1 MGAGRSCDAVNAA
14 DGRRAG
20 MRPRTVLFQ
29 SATVKPGAARAPAGP
44 PVFPPRGTPVSTMLE
59 RLRARTPTTS
69 TDTANPTTSGNASPW
84 RALRHRSMRLWTAA
98 NLMSNAGTW
107 MQMVAQNLLVLQLT
121 GSAAMTGL
129 SLSAQAA
136 PGLVLGVLGG
146 TIADR
151 FPRRL
156 VAGLGQLG
164 LALIAFSTAL
174 LAAHDLLD
182 VWLLMVMGLLSGAVA
197 TADGPASSLLGNE
210 LVPDR
215 DISSAIAVGSVASN
229 IGRLLGTAL
238 AGLTIATGGISA
250 AYMAN
255 GLSFLAVAAA
265 IPFLR
270 TARSRGLEGEAPPVQ
285 PDLPDPDRAVR
296 LGGLRFLT
304 GDRALIML
312 VIGGAVTS
320 LLGRNYTM
328 SMAALVTGPLGASA
342 TAYGHVGTA
351 LAVGGIA
358 GGVLA
363 GRLTS
368 PRLGILMVLAA
379 TAAALQ
385 VVIGLAPVLLMV
397 MVVAVLMAGAEGAM
411 AIGAQTM
418 LQTSPPDHL
427 RGQVLGAWR
436 TTSTAWGLAGP
447 PTLGLLLELLGV
459 RAGLVLG
466 GAVTVFLVLVFHL
479 AMKARPVTAVP
490 T

>member
-1 MGAGRSCDAVNAA
+1 MSSLERYP
-14 DGRRAG
+14 
-20 MRPRTVLFQ
+20 RP
-29 SATVKPGAARAPAGP
+29 A
-44 PVFPPRGTPVSTMLE
+44 MLE
-59 RLRARTPTTS
+59 RLRSRAHPDPTAGTTGTTRTTT
-69 TDTANPTTSGNASPW
+69 ASPW
-84 RALRHRSMRLWTAA
+84 RALRHGSMRLWTAA

-136 PGLVLGVLGG
+136 PGLVLGVVGG
-146 TIADR
+146 TLADR

-164 LALIAFSTAL
+164 LAVIAFATAL
-174 LAAHDLLD
+174 LAAYDLLD
-182 VWLLMVMGLLSGAVA
+182 VWSLMVMGVLSGAIA

-210 LVPDR
+210 LVPRR
-215 DISSAIAVGSVASN
+215 DISSAIAVGSLASN

-238 AGLTIATGGISA
+238 AGLTIATAGITA
-250 AYMAN
+250 AYVAN
-255 GLSFLAVAAA
+255 GLSFLAVAAV

-270 TARSRGLEGEAPPVQ
+270 TAHSRGLELEEPPSPPVSASEAPE
-285 PDLPDPDRAVR
+285 PDRAVR

-304 GDRALIML
+304 GERALVLL

-328 SMAALVTGPLGASA
+328 SMAALVTGPLHGSA
-342 TAYGHVGTA
+342 AAYGQVGTA

-358 GGVLA
+358 GGLLA
-363 GRLTS
+363 GRLAS
-368 PRLGILMVLAA
+368 PRLGILMALAA

-385 VVIGLAPVLLMV
+385 VVVGLAPALLMV
-397 MVVAVLMAGAEGAM
+397 MVVAVLMSGAEGAM

-447 PTLGLLLELLGV
+447 PTLGLLLEVLGV
-459 RAGLVLG
+459 RTGLVLG
-466 GAVTVFLVLVFHL
+466 GVVTVLLVVAFHVAL
-479 AMKARPVTAVP
+479 RNRPTAVVP
-490 T
+490 A

>member
-1 MGAGRSCDAVNAA
+1 
-14 DGRRAG
+14 
-20 MRPRTVLFQ
+20 
-29 SATVKPGAARAPAGP
+29 
-44 PVFPPRGTPVSTMLE
+44 MLE
-59 RLRARTPTTS
+59 RLRSRAHPDPTTS
-69 TDTANPTTSGNASPW
+69 TTGTTSTAASPW
-84 RALRHRSMRLWTAA
+84 RALRHGSMRLWTAA

-136 PGLVLGVLGG
+136 PGLVLGVVGG
-146 TIADR
+146 TLADR

-164 LALIAFSTAL
+164 LALIAFATAL
-174 LAAHDLLD
+174 LAAYDLLD
-182 VWLLMVMGLLSGAVA
+182 VWSLMVMGVLSGAVA

-210 LVPDR
+210 LVPRR
-215 DISSAIAVGSVASN
+215 DISSAIAVGSLASN

-238 AGLTIATGGISA
+238 AGLTIATAGISA
-250 AYMAN
+250 AYVAN
-255 GLSFLAVAAA
+255 GLSFLAVAAV

-270 TARSRGLEGEAPPVQ
+270 TARSRGLEPAELAPSPLVSETPEPQ
-285 PDLPDPDRAVR
+285 RAVR

-304 GDRALIML
+304 GERALVLL
-312 VIGGAVTS
+312 VVGGAVTS

-328 SMAALVTGPLGASA
+328 SMAALVTGPLQGSA
-342 TAYGHVGTA
+342 AAYGQVGTA

-358 GGVLA
+358 GGLLA
-363 GRLTS
+363 GRLAS

-385 VVIGLAPVLLMV
+385 VVVGLAPALLMV
-397 MVVAVLMAGAEGAM
+397 MVVAVLMSGAEGAM

-447 PTLGLLLELLGV
+447 PVLGLLLEVLGV
-459 RAGLVLG
+459 RTGLVLG
-466 GAVTVFLVLVFHL
+466 GVVTVLLVMAFHVAL
-479 AMKARPVTAVP
+479 RNRPAAVVP
-490 T
+490 A

>member
-1 MGAGRSCDAVNAA
+1 MLARVR
-14 DGRRAG
+14 RRAH
-20 MRPRTVLFQ
+20 PD
-29 SATVKPGAARAPAGP
+29 
-44 PVFPPRGTPVSTMLE
+44 
-59 RLRARTPTTS
+59 PTTS
-69 TDTANPTTSGNASPW
+69 TTTTTDTVAATKASPW
-84 RALRHRSMRLWTAA
+84 RSLRHRSMRLWTAA
-98 NLMSNAGTW
+98 NLLSNAGTW

-136 PGLVLGVLGG
+136 PGLFLGVLGG

-164 LALIAFSTAL
+164 LALIAFTTAF
-174 LAAHDLLD
+174 LAAHDLLS
-182 VWLLMVMGLLSGAVA
+182 VGVLMAMGVLSGVIA
-197 TADGPASSLLGNE
+197 TADGPACSLLGNE
-210 LVPDR
+210 LVPRR
-215 DISSAIAVGSVASN
+215 DVSSAIAVGGLAANV
-229 IGRLLGTAL
+229 GRLLGTAI
-238 AGLTIATGGISA
+238 AGITVATAGTSA
-250 AYMAN
+250 AYVAN
-255 GLSFLAVAAA
+255 GLSFLAVAAV

-270 TARSRGLEGEAPPVQ
+270 TARSRGLEVEELPALQPQASEPEPP
-285 PDLPDPDRAVR
+285 RR

-304 GDRALIML
+304 GERALVML
-312 VIGGAVTS
+312 VLGGAVTS

-328 SMAALVTGPLGASA
+328 SMAALVTGPLHGSA
-342 TAYGHVGTA
+342 AAYGQVGTA

-358 GGVLA
+358 GGLLA
-363 GRLTS
+363 GRFTS

-379 TAAALQ
+379 SAAALQ
-385 VVIGLAPVLLMV
+385 VVVGLAPALLMV
-397 MVVAVLMAGAEGAM
+397 MVVAVLMSGAEGAM

-447 PTLGLLLELLGV
+447 PALGLLLQVLGV

-466 GAVTVFLVLVFHL
+466 GAVTVLLVAGYYVLT
-479 AMKARPVTAVP
+479 RQREPDPVPA
-490 T
+490 

>member
-1 MGAGRSCDAVNAA
+1 MRSTRQTRMEPESASEPLRW
-14 DGRRAG
+14 GL
-20 MRPRTVLFQ
+20 RPSSQVRSEHWPVVMSSLERYPR
-29 SATVKPGAARAPAGP
+29 SA
-44 PVFPPRGTPVSTMLE
+44 MLE
-59 RLRARTPTTS
+59 RLRSRAHPDPTASTTGTTS
-69 TDTANPTTSGNASPW
+69 TAASPW
-84 RALRHRSMRLWTAA
+84 RALRHSSMRLWTAA

-136 PGLVLGVLGG
+136 PGLVLGVVGG
-146 TIADR
+146 TLADR

-164 LALIAFSTAL
+164 LAVIAFATAL
-174 LAAHDLLD
+174 LAAYDLLD
-182 VWLLMVMGLLSGAVA
+182 VWSLMVMGVLSGAVA

-210 LVPDR
+210 LVPRR
-215 DISSAIAVGSVASN
+215 DISSAIAVGSLASN

-238 AGLTIATGGISA
+238 AGLTIATAGISA
-250 AYMAN
+250 AYVAN
-255 GLSFLAVAAA
+255 GLSFLAVAAV

-270 TARSRGLEGEAPPVQ
+270 TARSRGLEPAELAPSPHVPEPQ
-285 PDLPDPDRAVR
+285 ALAPDRAVR

-304 GDRALIML
+304 GERALVLL

-328 SMAALVTGPLGASA
+328 SMAALVTGPLQGSA
-342 TAYGHVGTA
+342 AAYGQVGTA

-358 GGVLA
+358 GGLLA
-363 GRLTS
+363 GRLAS

-385 VVIGLAPVLLMV
+385 AVVGLAPALLMV
-397 MVVAVLMAGAEGAM
+397 MVVAVLMSGAEGAM

-447 PTLGLLLELLGV
+447 PVLGLLLEVLGV
-459 RAGLVLG
+459 RTGLVLG
-466 GAVTVFLVLVFHL
+466 GVVTVILVMAFHVAL
-479 AMKARPVTAVP
+479 RNRPVAVVP
-490 T
+490 A

>member
-1 MGAGRSCDAVNAA
+1 MSSLERYPRSA
-14 DGRRAG
+14 
-20 MRPRTVLFQ
+20 
-29 SATVKPGAARAPAGP
+29 
-44 PVFPPRGTPVSTMLE
+44 MLE
-59 RLRARTPTTS
+59 RLRSRAHPDPTTS
-69 TDTANPTTSGNASPW
+69 TTTTTDTVAATKASPW
-84 RALRHRSMRLWTAA
+84 RSLRHRSMRLWTAA
-98 NLMSNAGTW
+98 NLLSNAGTW

-121 GSAAMTGL
+121 GSIAMTGL

-136 PGLVLGVLGG
+136 PGLLFGVVGG

-156 VAGLGQLG
+156 VAGAGQLG
-164 LALIAFSTAL
+164 LALVAFTTAL
-174 LAAHDLLD
+174 LAAHDLLS
-182 VWLLMVMGLLSGAVA
+182 VGLLMAMGVLSGVIA
-197 TADGPASSLLGNE
+197 TADGPACSLLGND
-210 LVPDR
+210 LVPRR
-215 DISSAIAVGSVASN
+215 DVSSAIAVGALASN
-229 IGRLLGTAL
+229 IGRLVGTAL
-238 AGLTIATGGISA
+238 AGLTIATAGTSA
-250 AYMAN
+250 AYVAN

-270 TARSRGLEGEAPPVQ
+270 TARSRGLEVDEAVAEHTEPDQ
-285 PDLPDPDRAVR
+285 PVR

-304 GDRALIML
+304 GERALLML
-312 VIGGAVTS
+312 VVGGAVTS

-328 SMAALVTGPLGASA
+328 SMAALVTGPLDASA
-342 TAYGHVGTA
+342 AAYGQVGTA

-363 GRLTS
+363 GRFSS

-385 VVIGLAPVLLMV
+385 MVIGMAPVLLMV
-397 MVVAVLMAGAEGAM
+397 VLVAVLMSGAEGAM

-447 PTLGLLLELLGV
+447 PALGLLLQVCGV
-459 RAGLVLG
+459 RTGLVVG
-466 GAVTVFLVLVFHL
+466 GAVTVLLVVAFHL
-479 AMKARPVTAVP
+479 LTRNRSLVAAPA
-490 T
+490 